1 MIEVTISELQS
12 VNGSF
17 KYITGRGANKRSF
30 KKATQAAKDA
40 FRRADLGGTPMLR
53 LFTIKQNGKILVD
66 KFN

>member
-1 MIEVTISELQS
+1 MIQVTISEVQE

-17 KYITGRGANKRSF
+17 KYISVTGTNKRSF

-40 FRRADLGGTPMLR
+40 FRRADLGGVPTLR

-66 KFN
+66 KFS